1 MQQSSITVKAN
12 SEMELLTRKNA
23 VEKVN
28 QLPTDQ
34 LKRILKLIE
43 SPKAISYLSSDLKFA
58 MLQKFL

>member
-1 MQQSSITVKAN
+1 MAQSNVVVSAV
-12 SEMELLTRKNA
+12 SDMELVTRKTA
-23 VEKVN
+23 IEKVN

-34 LKRILKLIE
+34 LQRVLKLIK